1 VANQFQGRNYMIVTS
16 QLNARQ
22 TDRRTDRQ
30 TSFMSLLH
38 TYIKTKQ
45 LLASML
51 CDLDLM
57 YVV

>member
-1 VANQFQGRNYMIVTS
+1 MIVTS